1 MQGSTIALYWDP
13 AVKNNGALFCND
25 KGNLKHPF
33 PAANGEAPSTQP
45 VQNVNQPDSV
55 LRPHDTPHEKE
66 KLLQQETATIQE
78 NISAILT
85 NYDTLHVFSSS
96 KDFILQVYDIGHKFL
111 SEEQTPTNSSTPITK
126 PVLLVMVPSSSFE
139 NLALVRFMGY
149 VGFYIPSLP
158 IVLSS
163 DKVLHSFASCGVSH
177 MFPPTLNKET
187 VAIIEQKSHVLTQ
200 EVIQEYRQR
209 KEKALA
215 ASALNQ
221 PQSLLGKSH
230 VQYFLSA
237 LEHIHE
243 TNILFEDQSLIDAS
257 NLEDG
262 PIPESTYPEVFHITQ
277 AEVTKVQ
284 KLIGEWNFYVH
295 DLDENELLFA
305 VYAML
310 KHGLALPGVEELWL
324 SDVGLL
330 KFLLLVRDSYRPSN
344 PYHNFRHA
352 IDVVQASFY
361 FLLQL
366 KSLPEYP
373 LTSNSSYDS
382 AKSILSP
389 VEALTVLIVA
399 TGHDVGH
406 PGVTNAF
413 ILNSNCPLGTLFEN
427 KSVLEYFHSVAFTEI
442 LKTYWPS
449 TQQVPVCKLIVTSVL
464 ATDMA
469 RHFDY
474 MEEISKVS
482 KNCLNASD
490 LKASLEYR
498 TLICCILVKCA
509 DISNVARKLDIS
521 TQWGIVLGKEFA
533 EVEALEV
540 ALGMKPPT
548 AAATAEITETKKA
561 EKSQLA
567 LAKGQI
573 FFITTFA
580 KPLFSAV
587 SQMLPELSYTMS
599 TLDENLAYW
608 VSQLPPQ
615 A

>member
-1 MQGSTIALYWDP
+1 MLGSSIALYWDP
-13 AVKNNGALFCND
+13 AVKNNGALFCKNN
-25 KGNLKHPF
+25 GNLKHSF
-33 PAANGEAPSTQP
+33 PAKGEAPSTQP
-45 VQNVNQPDSV
+45 LQTSNQPNSASIHNDI
-55 LRPHDTPHEKE
+55 HQGKE
-66 KLLQQETATIQE
+66 ILLQQETATIQN

-96 KDFILQVYDIGHKFL
+96 KDLILQVYDIGYKFL
-111 SEEQTPTNSSTPITK
+111 LEEQRPAISTAPLIK
-126 PVLLVMVPSSSFE
+126 PVLLMMAPSSSFE
-139 NLALVRFMGY
+139 HLALVRFMGY
-149 VGFYIPSLP
+149 VGFYFPSLP
-158 IVLSS
+158 VVLSS

-177 MFPPTLNKET
+177 RFPPTLSKET
-187 VAIIEQKSHVLTQ
+187 VAIIEQKSHILSQ

-209 KEKALA
+209 KKKLLEAQ
-215 ASALNQ
+215 ALNQ
-221 PQSLLGKSH
+221 PELLLGKSH

-243 TNILFEDQSLIDAS
+243 TNILFEDLSLRDAS

-262 PIPESTYPEVFHITQ
+262 PILESKYPEVFHITQ
-277 AEVTKVQ
+277 AQAAKVQ

-305 VYAML
+305 AFAML
-310 KHGLALPGVEELWL
+310 KHGLALPGVEELWI
-324 SDVGLL
+324 SDAGLF
-330 KFLLLVRDSYRPSN
+330 KFLLLVRDSYRSSN

-352 IDVVQASFY
+352 IDVVQAAFY

-373 LTSNSSYDS
+373 LTLKSSYDS

-389 VEALTVLIVA
+389 VEALTILIVA

-413 ILNSNCPLGTLFEN
+413 IINSKCPLGKPFHN

-442 LKTYWPS
+442 LKTYWPN
-449 TQQVPVCKLIVTSVL
+449 TQKVPVCKLIVTSVL

-482 KNCLNASD
+482 KSCLNASD
-490 LKASLEYR
+490 LKASLEHR

-521 TQWGIVLGKEFA
+521 TQWGIVLSKEFA

-540 ALGMKPPT
+540 ALEMKQPAAVV
-548 AAATAEITETKKA
+548 AAADITETKKA
-561 EKSQLA
+561 EQTQIA

-580 KPLFSAV
+580 KPLFAAV
-587 SQMLPELSYTMS
+587 SQVLPELSYTMS
-599 TLDENLAYW
+599 TLNENMAYW
-608 VSQLPPQ
+608 ESQLPPQ
-615 A
+615 V